1 MGCFIFCFL
10 RRRLRW
16 LWLHYY
22 CPFALQQQ
30 DRIRFVVNAEGGG
43 SSSLSLFTGSFSSAA
58 TMPCMK
64 NWSVLKLSPSSSS
77 SVPSVLFL
85 LSFFRRTIERRAGKT
100 WWRRWR
106 TMRRVHST
114 QLAEERPT
122 HRRNGECQNIIRRG
136 MCSLGKGTK
145 EKGSGSEINSYVPL
159 LTLNG
164 VELMRSL
171 RKLKHI
177 TAKMLLLL
185 KSCCC
190 CCELRMKYSNSLSR
204 IFARQHHHST

>member
-136 MCSLGKGTK
+136 MWSLGKGTK
-145 EKGSGSEINSYVPL
+145 EKRVRLRNQFLCPIVNAQRSGTHAKSPQIKTYHCEDVVI
-159 LTLNG
+159 
-164 VELMRSL
+164 VEE
-171 RKLKHI
+171 
-177 TAKMLLLL
+177 LLLL
-185 KSCCC
+185 
-190 CCELRMKYSNSLSR
+190 LRTANEVFQL
-204 IFARQHHHST
+204 FV